1 MFIMNFDLFFFG
13 SPSVLILHIEN
24 FSSFEILHRFKSLY
38 YYSSIYGQHR
48 LSEQLFND
56 LECTKNESFPSSDL
70 IFGKFIIVFVVGSV
84 PVGIGI
90 IFLCL
95 FS

>member
-13 SPSVLILHIEN
+13 SPSVLILHIDN
-24 FSSFEILHRFKSLY
+24 FSSLFY